1 MMPRVLVT
9 GGAGYIGSHACKA
22 LAAAGFLPVA
32 FDDLSRGHAS
42 AVKWGPLVHG
52 NLLDEAALDD
62 AFAMHRPVAVLHFAG
77 LAYVGESVE
86 DPLAYYR
93 TNVCGSLALA
103 DALRRHGAPPIVF
116 SSSCAVY
123 GVSAAGVIDEQHPRA
138 PINPYG
144 RSKNMVE
151 CLLRDCGHAY
161 GVRSVCLRYFNCA
174 GADPDGELGE
184 DHDPEPHIIPRILA
198 AAAGELEV
206 LEIYGG
212 DYPTPDGTAVR
223 DYVHVSDLAAA
234 HVAALRYLLDGGDSI
249 ALNLGIGRGYSVR
262 DVIGAGER
270 VTGRRIR
277 TRVRDRRPGD
287 PPVLV
292 ASPDLAHAVLGWQAR
307 YDDLDDMIATAWAWR
322 RRQSAD
328 EAPAPVVERSSA
340 DIV

>member
-1 MMPRVLVT
+1 MTPRVLVT

-22 LAAAGFLPVA
+22 LASAGFLPVA

-52 NLLDEAALDD
+52 SLLDAEALADVV
-62 AFAMHRPVAVLHFAG
+62 AVHRPVAVLHFAG

-93 TNVCGSLALA
+93 TNVCGSMVLV
-103 DALRRHGAPPIVF
+103 DAVRAHGGPPIVF

-151 CLLRDCGHAY
+151 CLLRDCEPAY
-161 GVRSVCLRYFNCA
+161 GLRSVCLRYFNCA
-174 GADPDGELGE
+174 GADPEGELGE

-198 AAAGELEV
+198 AAAGETGAFD
-206 LEIYGG
+206 IYGG

-234 HVAALRYLLDGGDSI
+234 HVAALRYLLDGGDSL

-262 DVIGAGER
+262 EVVGAGER

-277 TRVRDRRPGD
+277 TQVRDRRPGD
-287 PPVLV
+287 PPILV
-292 ASPDLAHAVLGWQAR
+292 ASPGLARAVLGWQAR

-322 RRQSAD
+322 CRRSAD
-328 EAPAPVVERSSA
+328 ARRAPAADRTSSNVA
-340 DIV
+340 